1 MKQAVKTASNI
12 NAFSIDVKLG
22 RFINHACNASA
33 NVKIFL
39 REKDSHSVYNGRES
53 GFSSNGR
60 R

>member
-1 MKQAVKTASNI
+1 MKQAVKTTSDI
-12 NAFSIDVKLG
+12 TSFLFDVKLG

-39 REKDSHSVYNGRES
+39 REKDVHSVYNGRES